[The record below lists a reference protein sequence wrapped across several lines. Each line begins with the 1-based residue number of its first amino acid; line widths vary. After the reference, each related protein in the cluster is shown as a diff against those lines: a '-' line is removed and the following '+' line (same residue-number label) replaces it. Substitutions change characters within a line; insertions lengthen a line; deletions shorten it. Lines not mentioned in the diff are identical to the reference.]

1 MYFIFIKSDII
12 ADSLLNKLIRNIV
25 FRLCRKES
33 FKKYYFYKKLP
44 YQNIHHMKSLQ
55 SIIVSPSHHLD
66 NSLDFYRRLNY
77 KVFNQKDRTLVT
89 DGKVVIEL
97 TTNHFHRAGIKLF
110 KSDWSSELATLE
122 QLTTVTKTDNT
133 HILSDPNGVWIYLDT
148 STPPTIDMADDTEN
162 FGSTGQFAGM
172 GIEATDMKKSIAIWE
187 ALGFEQ
193 GQGSIEQG
201 WVTYSNGN
209 SIDISLMRP
218 LMCPHLFFNPSL
230 TFFNSGKNERYIEK
244 IRAANIPI
252 TEEITVF
259 NKEGIVDNIII
270 RDPGGYGFFV
280 FND

>member
-1 MYFIFIKSDII
+1 
-12 ADSLLNKLIRNIV
+12 
-25 FRLCRKES
+25 
-33 FKKYYFYKKLP
+33 
-44 YQNIHHMKSLQ
+44 MKSLQ
-55 SIIVSPSHHLD
+55 SIIVSPSHQLD
-66 NSLDFYRRLNY
+66 DSLDFYRRLNY
-77 KVFNQKDRTLVT
+77 KVFAQKDRTLVT

-110 KSDWSSELATLE
+110 KPDWSKELAALE
-122 QLTTVTKTDNT
+122 QFTTVTKTDKGY
-133 HILSDPNGVWIYLDT
+133 ILSDPNGVWIYLN
-148 STPPTIDMADDTEN
+148 SNTPPTIDMAEN
-162 FGSTGQFAGM
+162 AGSFGSTGHFAGM
-172 GIEATDMKKSIAIWE
+172 SIEATDMKKSIAIWE

-201 WVTYSNGN
+201 WVTYSNG
-209 SIDISLMRP
+209 SGIDISLMRP

-230 TFFNSGKNERYIEK
+230 TFFNSGKNKDYIEK
-244 IRAANIPI
+244 IRTANIPI